1 MLQTIAD
8 QLQENTHTA
17 VDPIQLI
24 RSIVLRQL
32 IRFANLRIESIF
44 QLLNFRYKFI
54 LENNENASFYLGTNS
69 LGEKSRRETKHGN
82 DDIQLRKDQ
91 RTEGGRDEL
100 SITKYHIKS

>member
-1 MLQTIAD
+1 MQ
-8 QLQENTHTA
+8 
-17 VDPIQLI
+17 
-24 RSIVLRQL
+24 
-32 IRFANLRIESIF
+32 ANFRIKMIF

-100 SITKYHIKS
+100 SITKYHIKSYGSLSYIAESRLGSGAVC